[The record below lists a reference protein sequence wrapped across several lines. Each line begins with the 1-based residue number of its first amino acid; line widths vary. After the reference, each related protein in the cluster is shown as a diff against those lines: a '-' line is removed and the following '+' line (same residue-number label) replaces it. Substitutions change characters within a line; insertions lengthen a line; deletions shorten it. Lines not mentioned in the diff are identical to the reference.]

1 MSGAAG
7 TGRKTRITTGRDNE
21 IPDAVIWQIKGWYFG
36 CVAARTTSQTQ
47 LAN

>member
-7 TGRKTRITTGRDNE
+7 TRRKARMTTGHDIN

-36 CVAARTTSQTQ
+36 CAANQTQ

>member
-7 TGRKTRITTGRDNE
+7 TRRKTRMTTGRDND

-36 CVAARTTSQTQ
+36 CVAAHATNQTH